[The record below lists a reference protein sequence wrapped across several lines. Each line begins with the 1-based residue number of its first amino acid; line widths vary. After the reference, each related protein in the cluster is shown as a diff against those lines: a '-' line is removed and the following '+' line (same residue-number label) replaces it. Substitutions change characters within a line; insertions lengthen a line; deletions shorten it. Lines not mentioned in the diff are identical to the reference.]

1 MLIRPCQLARTEN
14 ILVQGRKRGSSP
26 PDGTTNPRAIS
37 YVVPFGARF
46 AWGRAVEDSTVA
58 YRPWRQ
64 AFRRLGI
71 PFPLPDAGPTVSPDE
86 RSGQLLAIGE
96 AAVSAL
102 SEASG
107 EEAIVIALDDIH
119 WADDASLHLLW
130 LLSSEVAEMK
140 VMLLATS
147 RPPERALPPMGL
159 WVPSWA
165 DRR

>member
-1 MLIRPCQLARTEN
+1 M
-14 ILVQGRKRGSSP
+14 
-26 PDGTTNPRAIS
+26 S

-102 SEASG
+102 SEAS
-107 EEAIVIALDDIH
+107 EE
-119 WADDASLHLLW
+119 DAM
-130 LLSSEVAEMK
+130 SSRS
-140 VMLLATS
+140 TTFTGPTT
-147 RPPERALPPMGL
+147 RPFISSGSCPPRWPRWG
-159 WVPSWA
+159 
-165 DRR
+165 